1 MGLRHADV
9 AVYPD
14 HLHHTVCRYDCVN
27 ATPQHTFVFSS
38 VALRHRDRSPCAESL
53 LSHTLMAERRYTVPF
68 LFRIIAERTAVG
80 FVGDHAGDVYLF
92 PEYN

>member
-1 MGLRHADV
+1 
-9 AVYPD
+9 
-14 HLHHTVCRYDCVN
+14 
-27 ATPQHTFVFSS
+27 
-38 VALRHRDRSPCAESL
+38 
-53 LSHTLMAERRYTVPF
+53 MAERRYTVPF